1 MKIGD
6 IDFGDFPVFLAPLED
21 ITDLPYRLICR
32 EYGAD
37 LVYTEFVSSDALI
50 RDVNRSVEKS
60 RIEEKERPV
69 AIQIFGHDEESMRLA
84 AQKVAEAKP
93 DLIDINWGCPVRK
106 VVAKGAGSAILKDI
120 PKMLRI
126 TKAVVDAVDLPVTI
140 KTRLGWDHTHK
151 PIVEVAEQLQDVGI
165 KAISIHGRTR
175 SQMYGG
181 EADWDLIKAVKQNP
195 RMKIPV
201 IGNGDVDSPQVAKMR
216 FEQCGVDAIM
226 IGRAAIGNP
235 WLFSQVKNY
244 LNNGILDTR
253 VSLDD
258 RLKLCKRH
266 LEAEIEHKGERAAVI
281 EMRKLYVKYFK
292 GIDHF
297 KTFRMMLM
305 EVEDKDAVWNI
316 FEKIDRFYHQDENNN

>member
-50 RDVNRSVEKS
+50 RDVNRSVDKS

-126 TKAVVDAVDLPVTI
+126 TKAVVDAVDLPVTV

-151 PIVEVAEQLQDVGI
+151 PIVDVAEQLQDVGI

-181 EADWDLIKAVKQNP
+181 EADWELIKAVKQNP

-216 FEQCGVDAIM
+216 FEHSGVDAIM

-235 WLFSQVKNY
+235 WLFAQVKNY
-244 LNNGILDTR
+244 LNNGILDTH
-253 VSLDD
+253 VPVDD
-258 RLKLCKRH
+258 RLELCKRH
-266 LEAEIEHKGERAAVI
+266 LEAEIKHKGERAAVI
-281 EMRKLYVKYFK
+281 EMRKLYAKYFK

-297 KTFRMMLM
+297 KAFRMMLM
-305 EVEDKDAVWNI
+305 EVEDKNDVWNI
-316 FEKIDRFYHQDENNN
+316 FEKIDRFYHQDEK